1 MKVSKNWLKD
11 YLNLDNYSDSEL
23 EKLINAHVCETES
36 YEKMVEATCL
46 TIGHVLECVEHPNS
60 DHLHVCQVEIK
71 PGEVSQIVCGAPNVA
86 AGQKV
91 IVALPGAVLPG
102 DFKIK
107 PAKVRG
113 IESNGMICSL
123 QELGIEEKYIDE
135 DFKHGIYVFDDE
147 AEVGGNP
154 LEYLGFDDYIIDLDL
169 TSNRSDLLSVEGVAF
184 DLGAVLNQT
193 VTTIIPEI
201 EEAEEENPITVKIET
216 NDCYQYHARH
226 LTNVKIAKSPMW
238 MQARLIASG
247 VRPINNVVDITNF
260 VLMEMGQPLHAF
272 DADEL
277 GNNIV
282 VRNAYKDEKITT
294 LDGIERVLEETD
306 VLITDG
312 QKPVCLA
319 GVMGGLESEV
329 TDKTVNITLEAAEF
343 APLAV
348 RKTSSRL
355 GLKSES
361 SVRFERKIDS
371 LRVKRAL
378 DYAAQLMCELCDA
391 SISSGVKSAYTKDY
405 TEQVVEITADK
416 VNRVLG
422 TSLTDSEVN
431 EIFDRLAYTYAK
443 EDLVYKIVL
452 PSRRMDLEPSVQDI
466 IEDVARMYG
475 YDNIPTTIAKTRDKG
490 ALTYKQ
496 RRVRLIRQILANM
509 GLNETVTYSLIAEKN
524 LYLYTLEEKEPIKVL
539 MPMTEDR
546 AVMRESLLNGVV
558 DAIAYN
564 KARKLDNLAFFEIG
578 NVYSTEKEELKLAG
592 AMSGLFTSHL
602 WNGVKQEAS
611 FYAAKG
617 VLDAL
622 FAKINVSVIYKPYK
636 EQKSF
641 HPGRTAGIYM
651 NNKLIGVLGEIHP
664 RLAKELGVGRTIAYE
679 LSLEDI
685 VNEAKEFKYQPI
697 NKFPSVTR
705 DLAIVVKK
713 DVLCEDVLAV
723 VRQTARKYLTS
734 LELFDVYT
742 GEGVEADEKSLAFK
756 MTFEDSTKTLE
767 TQDVDKVIKSI
778 LNRLDFNFKARLR

>member
-1 MKVSKNWLKD
+1 
-11 YLNLDNYSDSEL
+11 
-23 EKLINAHVCETES
+23 
-36 YEKMVEATCL
+36 
-46 TIGHVLECVEHPNS
+46 
-60 DHLHVCQVEIK
+60 
-71 PGEVSQIVCGAPNVA
+71 
-86 AGQKV
+86 
-91 IVALPGAVLPG
+91 
-102 DFKIK
+102 
-107 PAKVRG
+107 
-113 IESNGMICSL
+113 
-123 QELGIEEKYIDE
+123 
-135 DFKHGIYVFDDE
+135 
-147 AEVGGNP
+147 
-154 LEYLGFDDYIIDLDL
+154 
-169 TSNRSDLLSVEGVAF
+169 
-184 DLGAVLNQT
+184 
-193 VTTIIPEI
+193 
-201 EEAEEENPITVKIET
+201 
-216 NDCYQYHARH
+216 
-226 LTNVKIAKSPMW
+226 

-277 GNNIV
+277 GNTIV
-282 VRNAYKDEKITT
+282 VRNAYAGEKITT

-312 QKPVCLA
+312 EKPVCLA

-405 TEQVVEITADK
+405 VDQVVEITADK

-431 EIFDRLAYTYAK
+431 EIFDRLAYTYVK

-524 LYLYTLEEKEPIKVL
+524 LYLYTLEDKEPIKVL

-558 DAIAYN
+558 DAVQYN

-622 FAKINVSVIYKPYK
+622 FAKINVSVTYKPYK

-641 HPGRTAGIYM
+641 HPGRCAGIYM
-651 NNKLIGVLGEIHP
+651 NDKLIGLLGEIHP

-685 VNEAKEFKYQPI
+685 VNEVKEFKYQPI

-713 DVLCEDVLAV
+713 DVLCEDVLSV

-742 GEGVEADEKSLAFK
+742 GDGVEADEKSLAFK